1 MRAHV
6 FATTAI
12 VLAAAVAGCRGQTSE
27 DPPIVPIRNMYDQ
40 PKYLM
45 QGPGEFYADGRS
57 MRPVPANV
65 VARDQE
71 VDPRIAHGRLADD
84 SGYVL
89 LIPQESIDR
98 FGGMDKML
106 ARGQERYGIYC
117 APCHGLSGAGDG
129 IVVKR
134 GMQVPPSYHQ
144 DRIRHMPD
152 GQLYA
157 TIENGIRNM
166 PAYAAQTTPQDRW
179 AIVAYVRALQVSQ
192 AQVAA
197 APEKTP

>member
-1 MRAHV
+1 MRAHL
-6 FATTAI
+6 FAITA
-12 VLAAAVAGCRGQTSE
+12 VVAAAALAGCRGQTSE

-40 PKYLM
+40 PKYQI
-45 QGPGEFYADGRS
+45 QGEGAFYKDGRS

-71 VDPRIAHGRLADD
+71 VDPRIAHGRLEDN

-117 APCHGLSGAGDG
+117 TPCHGLTGAGDG

-134 GMQVPPSYHQ
+134 GMQVPPTYHQ

>member
-1 MRAHV
+1 MRAHLFV
-6 FATTAI
+6 TFA
-12 VLAAAVAGCRGQTSE
+12 VLAGAVYGCRGNESE
-27 DPPIVPIRNMYDQ
+27 DPPIVPLRNMYDQ

-45 QGPGEFYADGRS
+45 QGEGQFYDDGRS
-57 MRPVPANV
+57 MRPVPAHV

-71 VDPRIAHGRLADD
+71 VDPRIAHGRLDDD

-89 LIPQESIDR
+89 LVPQETIDKM
-98 FGGMDKML
+98 GGMDKML

-117 APCHGLSGAGDG
+117 APCHGLTGAGDG

-134 GMQVPPSYHQ
+134 GLPVPQTYHQ
-144 DRIRHMPD
+144 DRVRHMPD

-166 PAYAAQTTPQDRW
+166 PAYAAQTTVEDRW

-192 AQVAA
+192 AQVA
-197 APEKTP
+197 PEKTP

>member
-1 MRAHV
+1 MRAHLSVLGAVV
-6 FATTAI
+6 FASA
-12 VLAAAVAGCRGQTSE
+12 LAGCRGEASQ

-40 PKYLM
+40 PKYQM
-45 QGPGEFYADGRS
+45 QGGGDFYEDGRS
-57 MRPVPANV
+57 MRPVPAGV
-65 VARDQE
+65 IARDQE
-71 VDPRIAHGRLADD
+71 VDPRIAHGRLEDN

-89 LIPQESIDR
+89 LIPQESIDK

-117 APCHGLSGAGDG
+117 TPCHGLTGAGDG
-129 IVVKR
+129 IVIKR
-134 GMQVPPSYHQ
+134 GMPVPPTYHQ
-144 DRIRHMPD
+144 DRVRHMPD

-157 TIENGIRNM
+157 TIENGVRNM

-192 AQVAA
+192 AQVAG
-197 APEKTP
+197 APEKKP

>member
-1 MRAHV
+1 MRAGYLV
-6 FATTAI
+6 VSAVI
-12 VLAAAVAGCRGQTSE
+12 LAAVAGCRGQTSE
-27 DPPIVPIRNMYDQ
+27 DPPIIPLRNMYDQ
-40 PKYLM
+40 PKYMM
-45 QGPGEFYADGRS
+45 QGPGDFYQDGRS

-71 VDPRIAHGRLADD
+71 VDPRIAHGRIEDN

-89 LIPQESIDR
+89 LIPQETIDR
-98 FGGMDKML
+98 YGGMDKML

-117 APCHGLSGAGDG
+117 TPCHGLTGAGDG
-129 IVVKR
+129 MAVKR
-134 GMQVPPSYHQ
+134 GFQPPPTYHQ
-144 DRIRHMPD
+144 DQFRHMPD
-152 GQLYA
+152 GQVYA
-157 TIENGIRNM
+157 IVENGLRNM
-166 PAYAAQTTPQDRW
+166 PAYAAQTTVQDRW